1 MTQKSKYGDKA
12 HQTNK
17 FGGRVIKRFLTLKQK
32 MYIYLTE
39 DGRADKSKNT
49 KKCIIKHKI
58 KFKDFWMCLERN
70 KAVLK
75 THHRFRNEV
84 QIVFKDRTNKNI
96 LSSND
101 DNRLK
106 TLRKINYWNL
116 TSIWYRCWKS
126 G

>member
-39 DGRADKSKNT
+39 DGRADKSKNR

-58 KFKDFWMCLERN
+58 KFKDF
-70 KAVLK
+70 
-75 THHRFRNEV
+75 
-84 QIVFKDRTNKNI
+84 
-96 LSSND
+96 
-101 DNRLK
+101 
-106 TLRKINYWNL
+106 
-116 TSIWYRCWKS
+116 
-126 G
+126 